1 MSKNVFIFSVFLFV
15 WVFVFLAMNCHKQST
30 EPDNTFYPDSN
41 LSFIQHIHPIFL
53 NNCAYSG
60 CHESIS
66 PANGLDL
73 ETLVPTFNS
82 INGPVVIPFDAQN
95 SRLYRVLLADDF
107 GIPRMPKNR
116 GMLPEAQIRAI
127 KTWIEEGAI
136 INK

>member
-1 MSKNVFIFSVFLFV
+1 M
-15 WVFVFLAMNCHKQST
+15 
-30 EPDNTFYPDSN
+30 
-41 LSFIQHIHPIFL
+41 

-82 INGPVVIPFDAQN
+82 INGPVIFPFDAVN
-95 SRLYRVLLADDF
+95 SRLYRVLLSDYE
-107 GIPRMPKNR
+107 GISRMPKNR
-116 GMLPEAQIRAI
+116 GMLPENQIKAI
-127 KTWIEEGAI
+127 RTWIEEGAI